1 VQEANEDAAGV
12 IRGTELDF
20 NQAMGESGLTA
31 CGDQQRHP
39 LADRVWMIE
48 EGERPGE
55 LMPVLEDEHGTYI
68 MNSKDL
74 RAVEH
79 VARLA
84 EIGVDSLKIEGRTK
98 SAYYVVRTA
107 QIYRQAI
114 DDVVAGRSFNP
125 AHLSALENL
134 ANRGYTDG
142 FYQRHHTVE
151 YQNYLT
157 GQSESARQMYV
168 GDIVAYDPARKMAKV
183 VVKNRFAV
191 GDRLELIHPAG
202 NREMVL
208 EQIFN
213 QKGTPITEA
222 PGSGWV
228 VHIPLSDN
236 VDGAMLAR
244 FL

>member
-1 VQEANEDAAGV
+1 
-12 IRGTELDF
+12 
-20 NQAMGESGLTA
+20 
-31 CGDQQRHP
+31 
-39 LADRVWMIE
+39 
-48 EGERPGE
+48 
-55 LMPVLEDEHGTYI
+55 

-79 VARLA
+79 VARLT

-114 DDVVAGRSFNP
+114 DDAVAGRAFNT

-151 YQNYLT
+151 YQNYMT
-157 GQSESARQMYV
+157 GQSECALQTYV
-168 GDIVAYDPARKMAKV
+168 GDIVSYDPVRKMAEV

-202 NREMVL
+202 NRELVL

-213 QKGTPITEA
+213 RKGAPITEA

-228 VHIPLSDN
+228 VHIPLSENIDR
-236 VDGAMLAR
+236 AMLAR